1 MISVFILSVS
11 ATNWHFHF
19 HEKSD
24 AKTVNYN
31 DNGLRIPQEDIQKN
45 LEDYNDEFTED
56 KEMLS

>member
-19 HEKSD
+19 HEKS

>member
-19 HEKSD
+19 HEISD
-24 AKTVNYN
+24 TETDNYN
-31 DNGLRIPQEDIQKN
+31 DNGLRIPQDIQKN
-45 LEDYNDEFTED
+45 LEDYNNEFTED